1 MAEENIYFKDRKD
14 AGQKLADAVLKYKG
28 ITNVVVYALPR
39 GGVVTGKEVAKKLGC
54 PLDILIIRKI
64 GHPSFQE
71 YAIGA
76 ISEKGNAVFNEI
88 ELQSIDEKWLDAE
101 IEKKKEEAKLKRE
114 IYFKN
119 RRPINP
125 EGKIAIIVDDGVATG
140 LTMSAAIKEIKT
152 NKPEKIIVAVPVAP
166 KEFIDSIKKDIDEL
180 IVLYIPEIF
189 LGAVGAYY
197 ENFNQ
202 VSDQEVLNLIKKF
215 TPTS

>member
-202 VSDQEVLNLIKKF
+202 VSDQEVLTLIKKF